1 MALKLKIDPITRLEG
16 HWGIEVDIVDS
27 EVTTANIK
35 GTMFRGFEIILPGR
49 NPRDASFITQRI

>member
-1 MALKLKIDPITRLEG
+1 MALKIDPITRLEG
-16 HWGIEVDIVDS
+16 HWGIEVDILNTG